1 MAKVVQD
8 VEPICFEDAIGHA
21 LWDKAMDEEMV
32 ALDANRTWEL
42 VPLPEGKKAI
52 GCKWVYKVKHN
63 SDGSISKYKARLV
76 AKGYAQTHGI
86 DYEETFAPVAKMATV
101 RAVIVVAV
109 SRGWLLHQM
118 DVKNAFLHGEL
129 QEEVYLDQPP
139 GYEDKSHPNY
149 VCKLRKALYGLKQ
162 ALRAWHDKIAE
173 YLVTIGFRMSD
184 ADHSLYV
191 RKSDEGIVVITI
203 YVDDLIVGGDNEKEV
218 EHVKRL
224 LKQKFDMKDLGE
236 LKFFLGIEVIRTP
249 EGIWLLQ
256 RQYALDMLSKYGMVG
271 CKPISVPLN
280 QNGKLSADAGEV
292 LEDATMYMKIVGSLI
307 YMTITRPDLNYI
319 VGLESQFMQ
328 VPRKPQLDGVRP
340 TLRYVSAIAD
350 YGLFY
355 EASTELQVHG
365 YIDADWAGSILD
377 RRSTSGFMF
386 SFGSAAVTW
395 SNKKQPIVALSSTE
409 AEYRGVAMV
418 ACEVAWLRKL
428 LGDLGLLVDR

>member
-1 MAKVVQD
+1 
-8 VEPICFEDAIGHA
+8 
-21 LWDKAMDEEMV
+21 
-32 ALDANRTWEL
+32 
-42 VPLPEGKKAI
+42 
-52 GCKWVYKVKHN
+52 
-63 SDGSISKYKARLV
+63 
-76 AKGYAQTHGI
+76 
-86 DYEETFAPVAKMATV
+86 
-101 RAVIVVAV
+101 
-109 SRGWLLHQM
+109 M

-139 GYEDKSHPNY
+139 GYEDMSHPNY
-149 VCKLRKALYGLKQ
+149 VCRLRKALYGLKQ
-162 ALRAWHDKIAE
+162 APRAWHDKIAE
-173 YLVTIGFRMSD
+173 HLVTIGFRMSD

-191 RKSDEGIVVITI
+191 RKSDEGIMVITI

-280 QNGKLSADAGEV
+280 QNGKLNADAGEV
-292 LEDATMYMKIVGSLI
+292 LEDATMYKKIVGSLI
-307 YMTITRPDLNYI
+307 YMTITRPDLNYT

-328 VPRKPQLDGVRP
+328 VPRKPHLDGVRH
-340 TLRYVSAIAD
+340 TLRYVSATAD

-355 EASTELQVHG
+355 ETSTKLQVHG
-365 YIDADWAGSILD
+365 YTDVDWAGSISD

-395 SNKKQPIVALSSTE
+395 SFKKQPTVALSSTE
-409 AEYRGVAMV
+409 AKYRGAAMA
-418 ACEVAWLRKL
+418 ACEVAWLCKL
-428 LGDLGLLVDR
+428 LGDLGLHVDRQVVIYCDNLSSI

>member
-1 MAKVVQD
+1 
-8 VEPICFEDAIGHA
+8 
-21 LWDKAMDEEMV
+21 
-32 ALDANRTWEL
+32 

-63 SDGSISKYKARLV
+63 SDGSISRYKARLV

-86 DYEETFAPVAKMATV
+86 DYEETFAPVAKMAIV
-101 RAVIVVAV
+101 RAVIAMAA

-118 DVKNAFLHGEL
+118 DVKNAFLHGKL
-129 QEEVYLDQPP
+129 QEEVYLDQPLR
-139 GYEDKSHPNY
+139 YEDMSHPNY
-149 VCKLRKALYGLKQ
+149 VCRLRKTLYGLKQ

-184 ADHSLYV
+184 ADHSFYV
-191 RKSDEGIVVITI
+191 HKSDEGIVVITI

-218 EHVKRL
+218 EHVKHL

-292 LEDATMYMKIVGSLI
+292 LEDATMYRKIMGSLI
-307 YMTITRPDLNYI
+307 YMTITRPDLNYT
-319 VGLESQFMQ
+319 VGLES
-328 VPRKPQLDGVRP
+328 
-340 TLRYVSAIAD
+340 
-350 YGLFY
+350 
-355 EASTELQVHG
+355 
-365 YIDADWAGSILD
+365 
-377 RRSTSGFMF
+377 
-386 SFGSAAVTW
+386 
-395 SNKKQPIVALSSTE
+395 
-409 AEYRGVAMV
+409 
-418 ACEVAWLRKL
+418 
-428 LGDLGLLVDR
+428 